1 MQNTNK
7 NITIR
12 SQLEHLCQ
20 YKYIDFE
27 NFAQFSSN
35 IMRIQNSVFCIRPPL
50 KQKYG
55 FILVKLGNLFHMKAK
70 HVRYDN
76 LSVHLGAEP

>member
-27 NFAQFSSN
+27 HFAQFSSN
-35 IMRIQNSVFCIRPPL
+35 IMRIQNYSPTSE
-50 KQKYG
+50 
-55 FILVKLGNLFHMKAK
+55 AK
-70 HVRYDN
+70 VWF
-76 LSVHLGAEP
+76 HLGQTREFISYEGKTC